1 MAKTQEEL
9 RTELIALLRSHDW
22 YYDRA
27 DDWRA
32 YSAGRS
38 TYYRILDLV
47 KQLPDGE
54 ALYAARGKVEV

>member
-9 RTELIALLRSHDW
+9 RSELIALMRSHDW
-22 YYDRA
+22 YYDRS
-27 DDWRA
+27 DDWRS
-32 YSAGRS
+32 YTNGRA
-38 TYYRILDLV
+38 THYQILELV